1 MLKAESHVHML
12 ADPQSVTVNAVAQS
26 LPAINREKLSS
37 TYRKDDGSYTLIIS
51 HQEGKRNRRVVRL
64 ENRMI
69 STDPLTDA
77 NAEFSM
83 SAYLVVD
90 VPPVGYSLTEQE
102 DIVQG
107 LVDWLTSA
115 NIVKVLG
122 GQS

>member
-1 MLKAESHVHML
+1 ML

-26 LPAINREKLSS
+26 LPAVKREDLSS
-37 TYRKDDGSYTLIIS
+37 TYRKDDGTYTLIIS
-51 HQEGKRNRRVVRL
+51 HQEGKRNRRVVRF